1 MLFYIIEFQV
11 ELTGSSIFDYV
22 HQSDHLELAEQL
34 GVNLAHQQR
43 LSSSSSSHHS
53 SPLHGAGTG
62 TGSNNLGETILPSQ
76 HTGGI
81 SAGGQS
87 PAIPDGKPCK

>member
-1 MLFYIIEFQV
+1 MIEFQV

-43 LSSSSSSHHS
+43 LSSSSSHHS
-53 SPLHGAGTG
+53 SPLNGTGTG
-62 TGSNNLGETILPSQ
+62 TGSNSLGETILSAQ
-76 HTGGI
+76 HPGGI
-81 SAGGQS
+81 TTGGQS

>member
-1 MLFYIIEFQV
+1 M
-11 ELTGSSIFDYV
+11 

-43 LSSSSSSHHS
+43 LSSSGSSHHS
-53 SPLHGAGTG
+53 SPLHGAGAG
-62 TGSNNLGETILPSQ
+62 TGSNNLGETILSGQ
-76 HTGGI
+76 HTGSGI
-81 SAGGQS
+81 STGGQS

>member
-1 MLFYIIEFQV
+1 M
-11 ELTGSSIFDYV
+11 

-43 LSSSSSSHHS
+43 LSSSGSSHHS
-53 SPLHGAGTG
+53 SPLHGAGAG
-62 TGSNNLGETILPSQ
+62 TGSNNLGETILSGQ

-81 SAGGQS
+81 STGGQS

>member
-1 MLFYIIEFQV
+1 M
-11 ELTGSSIFDYV
+11 TGSSVFDYV
-22 HQSDHLELAEQL
+22 HQSDHLELADQL

-53 SPLHGAGTG
+53 SPLHGTGAGVG
-62 TGSNNLGETILPSQ
+62 NNSLGETILTGQ
-76 HTGGI
+76 HTSSGGGGI
-81 SAGGQS
+81 PGGIPPGGQS

>member
-1 MLFYIIEFQV
+1 M
-11 ELTGSSIFDYV
+11 FDYV

-53 SPLHGAGTG
+53 SPMHATSGGAT
-62 TGSNNLGETILPSQ
+62 NNLGETVLGSSQ
-76 HTGGI
+76 HQGGI
-81 SAGGQS
+81 STGGQS

>member
-1 MLFYIIEFQV
+1 M
-11 ELTGSSIFDYV
+11 TGSSIFDYV

-53 SPLHGAGTG
+53 SPLHGTGTG
-62 TGSNNLGETILPSQ
+62 TGSNTVLGETLMSGQ
-76 HTGGI
+76 HTTGGI
-81 SAGGQS
+81 STGGQS

>member
-1 MLFYIIEFQV
+1 MTEFQV
-11 ELTGSSIFDYV
+11 ELTGSSVFDYV

-53 SPLHGAGTG
+53 SPLNGTG
-62 TGSNNLGETILPSQ
+62 TGTYGWKQTSRWWSG
-76 HTGGI
+76 HGHGGRG
-81 SAGGQS
+81 SRALRT
-87 PAIPDGKPCK
+87 PVALYP

>member
-1 MLFYIIEFQV
+1 M
-11 ELTGSSIFDYV
+11 TGSSVFDYV

-43 LSSSSSSHHS
+43 LSSSGSSHHS
-53 SPLHGAGTG
+53 SPLHGTGGTG
-62 TGSNNLGETILPSQ
+62 TGSSNIGETLLSAGQ

-81 SAGGQS
+81 SGGQS